1 MKKAVLLMIVF
12 SLVSAS
18 GCTTI
23 KKNFQRLY
31 KKTMTIEDAIVEK
44 ERLDAADNPAR
55 KFEIETELA
64 GRMIRVNNVKVR
76 DVLISTDIDYSF
88 VVVAEY
94 QSPKGLI
101 DLYVYSKNT
110 STIAAIE
117 KSKTKISVF
126 GDFRRFFKLIDN
138 TWVKIDIGDADIVIE
153 KE

>member
-1 MKKAVLLMIVF
+1 MKKAVLLMMVF
-12 SLVSAS
+12 SLVSAN

-31 KKTMTIEDAIVEK
+31 KKTMTIGDAIVEK
-44 ERLDAADNPAR
+44 ERLDAADNPAK
-55 KFEIETELA
+55 KFEIESELS
-64 GRMIRVNNVKVR
+64 GRMIKVNNVKVR

-94 QSPKGLI
+94 QSPKGMI

>member
-1 MKKAVLLMIVF
+1 MKKAVLLLIVC

-18 GCTTI
+18 SCTTI
-23 KKNFQRLY
+23 KKNFKRLY
-31 KKTMTIEDAIVEK
+31 KKTMSIEDAIVEK
-44 ERLDAADNPAR
+44 EKLDAADNPAK

-94 QSPKGLI
+94 PSPKGLI
-101 DLYVYSKNT
+101 DLYIYSKNT
-110 STIAAIE
+110 STIADIE
-117 KSKTKISVF
+117 KGKTKISVF

-138 TWVKIDIGDADIVIE
+138 TWVKIDVGDADIVIE